1 MVSGSSPAVI
11 FKGVSKSFGD
21 VQAVKA
27 LDLEI
32 EEGCVYGLLGPNG
45 SGKTTILKTILGEV
59 APITGSVKVGN
70 KVDVAYFQRSNLP
83 DSAAGFI

>member
-1 MVSGSSPAVI
+1 MASGSSPAVI
-11 FKGVSKSFGD
+11 LKGVSKSFGD

-45 SGKTTILKTILGEV
+45 SGKSTAMKMIIGLL
-59 APITGSVKVGN
+59 
-70 KVDVAYFQRSNLP
+70 
-83 DSAAGFI
+83 